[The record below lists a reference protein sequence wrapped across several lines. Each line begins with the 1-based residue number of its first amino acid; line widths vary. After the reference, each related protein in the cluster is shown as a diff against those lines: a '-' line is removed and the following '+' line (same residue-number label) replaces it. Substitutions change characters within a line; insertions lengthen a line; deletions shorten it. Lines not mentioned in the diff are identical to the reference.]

1 MGDDDTLWDYFPALT
16 AASIGLVI
24 WELYQ
29 RYAKGEISLARFKW
43 LIAKTTG
50 LKAGRVQH

>member
-1 MGDDDTLWDYFPALT
+1 VGDDDTLWDYFPALT